1 MYRMNNCMRE
11 RERVLF
17 KFKFLQ
23 FLPGASAWV
32 VAGGGIVP
40 KESEIKG
47 NNAQERER
55 ERQTDRE
62 GRREGGRERRK
73 EREGGISYIC
83 SFSRKCS

>member
-32 VAGGGIVP
+32 VAGGELSQKRV
-40 KESEIKG
+40 K
-47 NNAQERER
+47 
-55 ERQTDRE
+55 
-62 GRREGGRERRK
+62 
-73 EREGGISYIC
+73 
-83 SFSRKCS
+83 